1 MQSDKLASLTTSI
14 QAPAAQRAELG
25 ERLTE
30 AHGNPAALTG
40 VGPKFLD
47 AARDALAFGISSSYW
62 VGAATLLAG
71 GLLAWGLLRRV
82 RAADAEAPAVKP
94 PVTPGARP
102 APGGRW

>member
-1 MQSDKLASLTTSI
+1 VQSDKLASLTTSI

-40 VGPKFLD
+40 VGPKLLD
-47 AARDALAFGISSSYW
+47 AARDALASGISSSYW
-62 VGAATLLAG
+62 VGAATLRAG
-71 GLLAWGLLRRV
+71 GLLAWGSS
-82 RAADAEAPAVKP
+82 AASARPTRGPAVKP
-94 PVTPGARP
+94 PVTPGAQP